1 MLEVKDLSLEF
12 INGKKIFSN
21 INFEI
26 KKNSITLLTGKSG
39 CGKSSLLMCLA
50 GVIPEIIEAYMSGEI
65 LFNNRNIEDKSIKH
79 ISGEIAYMFQDPD
92 SQLCTFTVEDEIAF
106 GLENKN
112 IPQDKIDS
120 IINETLELVGIMNL
134 KKRNLNKLSGGEKQK
149 VALASILALDPQL
162 ILMDEPTANLDPI
175 STIEIVSLIK
185 KLRDEMGKTI
195 IVIEHKINEF
205 EEIIDNVIMFED
217 NKVIDITKNEFIN
230 NYKSLYKLEAKDSIN
245 NNITKEKILEVK
257 DLTFYYEKNNII
269 LNNLNFSLNKGEITA
284 IVGPNGAGKSALSKI
299 LIGFNKPTKGEVIL
313 ANKNLHSLTARQ
325 IGESLGLV
333 FQNPEHQFIK
343 MTVEKELALSLEVRN
358 IEEKEI
364 VNRTKYYLDRFD
376 LYNDKEKNP
385 FLLSQGQKRRLSTAS
400 MMINGQEILIL
411 DEPTYGQDRNN
422 LNELVKLLNEINR
435 DKRSILMIT
444 HDLDLVSSCCDKII
458 LLENGEIKYN
468 GSDIETVKELF
479 FRKRGINN
487 A

>member
-65 LFNNRNIEDKSIKH
+65 LFNNRNIEDKNIKH

-284 IVGPNGAGKSALSKI
+284 IVGPNGAGKSTLSKI